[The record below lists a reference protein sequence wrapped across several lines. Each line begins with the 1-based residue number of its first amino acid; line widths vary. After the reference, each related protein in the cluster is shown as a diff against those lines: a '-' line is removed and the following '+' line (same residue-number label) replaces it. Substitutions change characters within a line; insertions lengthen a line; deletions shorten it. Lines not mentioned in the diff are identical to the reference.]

1 MKFSEAM
8 LKGFQMVDGKQIKGS
23 YFKFDGRDVI
33 GCCAMGAVS
42 LGSNRRLSRVDF
54 DRNFQCAWGLP
65 SDVINDE
72 GMPWEHIYG
81 MAVAAGL

>member
-8 LKGFQMVDGKQIKGS
+8 LRGFETVDGRQCKGN
-23 YFKFDGRDVI
+23 YVRERNGKAYAYCV
-33 GCCAMGAVS
+33 MGAVYA
-42 LGSNRRLSRVDF
+42 VDF
-54 DRNFQCAWGLP
+54 TPRMKDKDRFYEVWGYTAMSL
-65 SDVINDE
+65 NDK